1 MNVKLIAQ
9 HIDSSPRAPWL
20 RRLGLA
26 GFSFFFIKGML
37 WLLIPLLAHLLLSG
51 QG

>member
-1 MNVKLIAQ
+1 MN
-9 HIDSSPRAPWL
+9 WM

-37 WLLIPLLAHLLLSG
+37 WLLLPFLAHLTLFN
-51 QG
+51 